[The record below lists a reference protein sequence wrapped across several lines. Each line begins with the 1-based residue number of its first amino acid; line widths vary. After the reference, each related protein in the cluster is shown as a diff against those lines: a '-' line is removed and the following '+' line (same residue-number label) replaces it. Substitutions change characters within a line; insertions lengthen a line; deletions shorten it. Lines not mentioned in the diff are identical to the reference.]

1 MSNQNPFIIS
11 FSEARNEED
20 LAKCIGTTS
29 NLLKQVAF
37 SENKYKFY
45 KLHKIPKLGKKF
57 KSWHRKDYRMPYNL
71 DKMGNLK
78 SDYDNKY
85 RIVWEI
91 LDEDLKQ
98 AHKNFSRRFN
108 DFALSKGCIHEAAY
122 GYVKKVGIL
131 NNAQVHR
138 GAPLLLSADIS
149 NFFPSITGETL
160 AKAFKKLNL
169 NTDIIQTLVGFLTID
184 NSLPLGFNSS
194 PMLANI
200 VCYELDKQINDL
212 ASRYGCKYTRYADD
226 ISISGSEGLPKKRN
240 YRILFNKKNSLSL
253 KVNFVLRK

>member
-11 FSEARNEED
+11 FSEAQNDED

-29 NLLKQVAF
+29 NLLKQSAF

-45 KLHKIPKLGKKF
+45 TLHKIPKLGKKF
-57 KSWHRKDYRMPYNL
+57 KSWHGKDYSLPYNI
-71 DKMGNLK
+71 DKMCNLK

-98 AHKNFSRRFN
+98 SHKNFSRRFN
-108 DFALSKGCIHEAAY
+108 DFALSKGCINKAAY
-122 GYVKKVGIL
+122 GYVKKVGIFD
-131 NNAQVHR
+131 NAQVHS

-200 VCYELDKQINDL
+200 VCYELDK
-212 ASRYGCKYTRYADD
+212 T
-226 ISISGSEGLPKKRN
+226 
-240 YRILFNKKNSLSL
+240 NK
-253 KVNFVLRK
+253 